1 MTAPP
6 ETWDEYLVRRA
17 IVAGLR
23 AFHDHM
29 RLAGVAR
36 MPALLA
42 FRLR

>member
-1 MTAPP
+1 MAAP

-29 RLAGVAR
+29 RS
-36 MPALLA
+36 A